1 MKDMKR
7 LIRGYSRNSRARK
20 IQMVR
25 TRRIELPLPR
35 GNRLLRPARL
45 PVPPRP
51 HVFGRISRILVRD
64 VNFKRLQ
71 FSFLPNSAIKL
82 V

>member
-1 MKDMKR
+1 MKQIPKNR
-7 LIRGYSRNSRARK
+7 PFQTASFTHNKKLSEIAFEQLLKNK
-20 IQMVR
+20 MVR

-51 HVFGRISRILVRD
+51 HV
-64 VNFKRLQ
+64 
-71 FSFLPNSAIKL
+71 
-82 V
+82 

>member
-1 MKDMKR
+1 MILHHIGD
-7 LIRGYSRNSRARK
+7 LIV
-20 IQMVR
+20 VR

-51 HVFGRISRILVRD
+51 HIF
-64 VNFKRLQ
+64 
-71 FSFLPNSAIKL
+71 
-82 V
+82 